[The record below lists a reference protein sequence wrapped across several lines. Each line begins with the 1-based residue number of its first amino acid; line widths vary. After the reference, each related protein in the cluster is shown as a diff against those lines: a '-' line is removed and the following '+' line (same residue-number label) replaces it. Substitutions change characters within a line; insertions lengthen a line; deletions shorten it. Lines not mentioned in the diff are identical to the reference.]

1 MRPFFAV
8 LAKADS
14 WRLRA
19 PVSSAIVV
27 GAAAAVLGVLARL
40 ALLGGATPHL
50 AYLTF
55 YPMVMIAALVGGGW
69 GGAIATVL
77 SALLLHGFFVPIAGP
92 ANWLALA
99 VFMTSC
105 AFIAAITEVLHRA
118 RARAHAAEA
127 AQAIDARLAAIVASS
142 SDAIVSKDLEGRIT
156 SWNAAATRL
165 FGYSAEEIIGQ
176 PITRLIPSERR
187 DQDEAIF
194 ARINA
199 AEAGERHETL
209 GLAKDGHEFHVAASI
224 SPLRDAKG
232 VVIGASKI
240 FRDISDR
247 VNAERAQRAS
257 LKEIVDL
264 KSALDEHA
272 IVAVTDPK
280 GKITYVNDRFCA
292 ISKFS
297 REELLGRDH
306 RIINS
311 GFHPKE
317 FFGALWS
324 TISSGL
330 VWHGE
335 VRNRAKDGSIYWVD
349 TTIAPFLDEKGNP
362 RQYVSIRTD
371 ITARKLAEERL
382 FDSKA
387 LLVAAFEQ
395 MPAAI
400 GVIDRAGKFL
410 LRNALMDRFAA
421 ETVPSLDEE
430 SARRWT
436 FLRADGAKLERRD
449 FPSARALRGETEPGL
464 EAKFLNADGSQTWT
478 HVAATPLRDAAG
490 SMTGAI
496 CIVTDIDAVKRAEDA
511 LRQAKTEAERAN
523 QAKSKFLAAASH
535 DLRQPVQ
542 SLALLFSVLQR
553 QVAVD
558 SKAAATVNMMKAAMK
573 GLHGLLSAVLDISR
587 LDAGVVTPVPEYIDL
602 VALVSRL
609 AAEYAP
615 KAASKGLEFR
625 VAAQPLGVRTD
636 PNLLERTLRNLIENA
651 LRYTGNGG
659 VLVGVRRRQ
668 ASARIDVIDTGVG
681 IPQGRQAEIFEEF
694 HQLHNPGRDL
704 DQGLGLGLAI
714 VARLAELMG
723 AQVDVASRP
732 GRGSRFSILLPL
744 ASDDG
749 QTVAPPIPRD
759 DPGGR
764 VLIIE
769 DNEVVLHSLEASLQ
783 DWGYETLVATS
794 GENALELAESEG
806 WRFNAIVTDQRL
818 GAGLAGSE
826 AAKEIERRANRAF
839 PTLVVTGDTAAQRI
853 IEIEASGFALLHKPV
868 DPDDLRRKLAQILG
882 A

>member
-1 MRPFFAV
+1 V
-8 LAKADS
+8 
-14 WRLRA
+14 
-19 PVSSAIVV
+19 
-27 GAAAAVLGVLARL
+27 ARL
-40 ALLGGATPHL
+40 AFLGGATPHL

-55 YPMVMIAALVGGGW
+55 YPMVMIAALVGGWW
-69 GGAIATVL
+69 GGAIATVM
-77 SALLLHGFFVPIAGP
+77 SALLLHGFFVPISGS

-99 VFMTSC
+99 VFILSC
-105 AFIAAITEVLHRA
+105 AFISAITEVLHRA

-142 SDAIVSKDLEGRIT
+142 SDAIVSKDPEGKIT
-156 SWNAAATRL
+156 SWNAAAMRL
-165 FGYSAEEIIGQ
+165 FGYSAEEIVGQ
-176 PITRLIPSERR
+176 PVACLTPPERW

-199 AEAGERHETL
+199 AETGERYETL
-209 GLAKDGHEFHVAASI
+209 GLTKDGHEFHVAVSI
-224 SPLRDAKG
+224 SPLRDANG

-280 GKITYVNDRFCA
+280 GTITYVNDRFCA

-297 REELLGRDH
+297 RQELLGRDH

-317 FFGALWS
+317 FFGELWS
-324 TISSGL
+324 TISSGR

-382 FDSKA
+382 RESKA

-410 LRNALMDRFAA
+410 LRNALMDRFAG
-421 ETVPSLDEE
+421 ETVPSLDEQ
-430 SARRWT
+430 SSRRWT
-436 FLRADGAKLERRD
+436 FFQSDGTKLERRD

-464 EAKFLNADGSQTWT
+464 EARFLNDDGSHTWT
-478 HVAATPLRDAAG
+478 HVAATPLRDGAG
-490 SMTGAI
+490 AMTGAI
-496 CIVTDIDAVKRAEDA
+496 CIVTDIDEVKRAEDA

-523 QAKSKFLAAASH
+523 QAKSRFLAAASH